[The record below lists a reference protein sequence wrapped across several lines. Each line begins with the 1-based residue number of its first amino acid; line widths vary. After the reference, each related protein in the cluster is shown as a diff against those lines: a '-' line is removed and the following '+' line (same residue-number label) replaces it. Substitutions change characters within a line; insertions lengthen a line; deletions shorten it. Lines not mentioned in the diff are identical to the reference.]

1 MPIVTL
7 GTMRFQQTWGQSI
20 NDINEINARGQ
31 DNLLAILRHSIYNLG
46 MNHIEC
52 ARAYGSSELQ
62 LGAALQQLFHEDEDL
77 RREDLIIQTKVGA
90 MNPKDFRK
98 TLEKSF
104 ECLQVDYVDLFS
116 VHGINLEYHYDLV
129 FGKDNNKDTNNNKDT
144 KDKDDPNTN
153 VNGDGEENENENEN
167 VMDIIKEYQQKGKIR
182 HVGFSTHAQPWLI
195 RKCIET
201 GAFDYANLHYHAF
214 GSYTASGGGE
224 FGGNREIVRLL
235 KEMDMGIFVISP
247 FDKGGRLYAP
257 SRKLRSLTLP
267 EMEPIDY
274 GSQWLFN
281 HGELDEENAPVHTMT
296 IGAARPSDLDEP
308 AIAAFLHA
316 NVNANTTN
324 REEMIKKVKI
334 VSKRLYEAEVEALG
348 EDWVKNWWVNVPNCD
363 TVNDAYNFGQMVWL
377 HNIVKAWGML
387 DFAKDRYAVFDGNLK
402 KWDFDRSTR
411 ENIEKMRS
419 GWGYCPGLA
428 YEPGKDFSKYL
439 EKVPEENREKVMK
452 AIQFAFEHCS
462 SSSDKSSTVVPS
474 EWETAYDMRPW
485 LEFPRQT

>member
-1 MPIVTL
+1 
-7 GTMRFQQTWGQSI
+7 
-20 NDINEINARGQ
+20 
-31 DNLLAILRHSIYNLG
+31 
-46 MNHIEC
+46 
-52 ARAYGSSELQ
+52 
-62 LGAALQQLFHEDEDL
+62 
-77 RREDLIIQTKVGA
+77 
-90 MNPKDFRK
+90 
-98 TLEKSF
+98 
-104 ECLQVDYVDLFS
+104 
-116 VHGINLEYHYDLV
+116 
-129 FGKDNNKDTNNNKDT
+129 
-144 KDKDDPNTN
+144 
-153 VNGDGEENENENEN
+153 
-167 VMDIIKEYQQKGKIR
+167 
-182 HVGFSTHAQPWLI
+182 
-195 RKCIET
+195 
-201 GAFDYANLHYHAF
+201 
-214 GSYTASGGGE
+214 
-224 FGGNREIVRLL
+224 
-235 KEMDMGIFVISP
+235 
-247 FDKGGRLYAP
+247 
-257 SRKLRSLTLP
+257 
-267 EMEPIDY
+267 MEPIDY

-439 EKVPEENREKVMK
+439 EKVPEENREKVME